1 MTTGYLWTGQFE
13 ECKDVIENG
22 RPQSMELDEETLNGH
37 WATNNQT
44 NMDFFIINDA
54 TFSKLCILGNDV
66 EPCFEGA
73 SVTEASTNFT
83 KIDDNFKKTLFS
95 MMQDLKFALEGGQK
109 MEEEKTSIEEEVLVE
124 EKIENEQ
131 DDKIEQSTIEENNNS
146 IEENIEETSEETF
159 SKKED
164 NDNDKDEDE
173 DKQDDNKEEDKDE
186 KYSLLENKYNE
197 LVSDYTSLKEENEK
211 LLSFKNA
218 IEDKQKDE
226 LIKSFYMLSDE
237 DKKEVIEN
245 KAKYS
250 LEDIEAKLSIICV
263 RKKVNFNLEEETE
276 KEKNVTYSLN
286 QNSEESVPAFIAAM
300 RKNKEQE

>member
-131 DDKIEQSTIEENNNS
+131 DDKNEQSTIEENNNS

-173 DKQDDNKEEDKDE
+173 DKQDDDKEEDKDE

>member
-1 MTTGYLWTGQFE
+1 
-13 ECKDVIENG
+13 
-22 RPQSMELDEETLNGH
+22 MELDEETLNGH

-95 MMQDLKFALEGGQK
+95 MMQDLKFVLEGGQK
-109 MEEEKTSIEEEVLVE
+109 MEEKETPIEEEVLVD
-124 EKIENEQ
+124 EKVEN
-131 DDKIEQSTIEENNNS
+131 DKNEQSTIEENDNS
-146 IEENIEETSEETF
+146 IEDTTEQASEETF

-164 NDNDKDEDE
+164 NDEDE
-173 DKQDDNKEEDKDE
+173 DKDKDEQEEDDKEDKNE

-197 LVSDYTSLKEENEK
+197 LVSEYTSLKEENEK
-211 LLSFKNA
+211 LLNFKNA

-237 DKKEVIEN
+237 DKKEVVEN
-245 KAKYS
+245 KANYS

-263 RKKVNFNLEEETE
+263 RKKVNFNLEEEE
-276 KEKNVTYSLN
+276 EEVKEKKVTYSLN
-286 QNSEESVPAFIAAM
+286 QDSEESVPAFIAAM
-300 RKNKEQE
+300 RKNKEQK